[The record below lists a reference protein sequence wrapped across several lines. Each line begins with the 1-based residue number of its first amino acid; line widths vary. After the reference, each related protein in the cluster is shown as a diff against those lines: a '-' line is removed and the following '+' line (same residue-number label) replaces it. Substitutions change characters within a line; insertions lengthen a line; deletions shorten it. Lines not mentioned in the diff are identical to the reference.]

1 MRLWISTNGGTKWS
15 AATDVAK
22 MSQGDVN
29 AARVAVTNGKGFLT
43 FNDDAG
49 LHLVDL
55 AHL

>member
-1 MRLWISTNGGTKWS
+1 
-15 AATDVAK
+15 